1 MTEKVWGELKKI
13 EAQAET
19 IRVEAQNTATKLA
32 EFSRQQA
39 EKLIANSKIY
49 AEEDANQLY
58 SREVDAAQKERDESL
73 KEHKKSVEKLKAKAR
88 ERVGLAAS
96 AIEMSVLGE
105 GNR

>member
-1 MTEKVWGELKKI
+1 MTEKVWEELKKI

-19 IRVEAQNTATKLA
+19 IRAEAQDTAAKVA

-58 SREVDAAQKERDESL
+58 SLEVNAAQKQRDESL
-73 KEHKKSVEKLKAKAR
+73 KENKENVEKLKAKAK
-88 ERVGLAAS
+88 ERVELAAS
-96 AIEMSVLGE
+96 AIRASVLGE
-105 GNR
+105 NNR